1 VGAVYDLATGSVDW
15 LGTHPEQ
22 GRLLAYTEGASTH
35 DGAAK
40 GSADTH
46 ATTATASHEPAAAK
60 TEHGAA
66 QPSATAATGATEPR
80 LWRWILGT
88 VVALLVA
95 MGAAWYFAR
104 SIMTTWKVPQR
115 IAAGFA
121 MILLV
126 LAGVGFAGYEGL
138 HSALVGFTDFDTDSE
153 NTVLVSEIDVL
164 VMESVIAAK
173 DYEITRHATDIAEYQ
188 NEHTTL
194 VGLTDKALK
203 SIQEPARNQLVESIR
218 KHMDEHASLFQQMTK
233 ATSAA
238 ARADLGKRL
247 DVPAELATQE
257 VKKLMA
263 DYVAEMAIVGPSTRL
278 SMAEAQAAVISI
290 AVGALV
296 LGLFVAW
303 LISNSIVAPL
313 RGFAASL
320 SAGSEQTAAAAG
332 QVSGSAQTL
341 AEGASE
347 QAASLEETS
356 ASLEE
361 ITSMTKRNGESA
373 TQAKELAT
381 QTRAA
386 ADAGA
391 AEMDQMKVAMD
402 AIKLSS
408 GEIAQRSAQAA
419 KETAT
424 KIEDSVTKSEH
435 GVRISAKVALS
446 LQQIVERARKV
457 DAIVAEIAT
466 ASNEQTQGIGQVN
479 TAVSQMDQVT
489 QSNAAVAEEAAAA
502 AEELN
507 AQSEELKR
515 VVNELGS
522 LIGAVNGSA
531 APASGRP
538 TSSHLAMAPKRAP
551 AKPARIQKRL
561 TPVVSRG

>member
-1 VGAVYDLATGSVDW
+1 
-15 LGTHPEQ
+15 
-22 GRLLAYTEGASTH
+22 
-35 DGAAK
+35 
-40 GSADTH
+40 
-46 ATTATASHEPAAAK
+46 
-60 TEHGAA
+60 
-66 QPSATAATGATEPR
+66 
-80 LWRWILGT
+80 
-88 VVALLVA
+88 
-95 MGAAWYFAR
+95 
-104 SIMTTWKVPQR
+104 
-115 IAAGFA
+115 
-121 MILLV
+121 
-126 LAGVGFAGYEGL
+126 
-138 HSALVGFTDFDTDSE
+138 
-153 NTVLVSEIDVL
+153 
-164 VMESVIAAK
+164 MESVIAAK
-173 DYEITRHATDIAEYQ
+173 DYEITRHATDIADYQ

-203 SIQEPARNQLVESIR
+203 SIQEPARKQLVESIR

-247 DVPAELATQE
+247 DVPAELATKE

-263 DYVAEMAIVGPSTRL
+263 DYVAELAILGPATRL

-296 LGLFVAW
+296 LGLFLAW

-320 SAGSEQTAAAAG
+320 SAGSEQTAAAAE

-373 TQAKELAT
+373 TQATELAT

-391 AEMDQMKVAMD
+391 ADMDQMKVAMD

-408 GEIAQRSAQAA
+408 GEIAKIVKTIDEIAFQTNILALNAAVEAARAGEAGMGFAVVAEEVRSLAQRSAQAA

-424 KIEDSVTKSEH
+424 KIEDSVSKSEH

-515 VVNELGS
+515 IVNELGS
-522 LIGAVNGSA
+522 LIGAVNGRA

-551 AKPARIQKRL
+551 AKPARLQKRI
-561 TPVVSRG
+561 TPSVPMVNRGQEKLSFSDAPAKASSNGHHKGAADHFES